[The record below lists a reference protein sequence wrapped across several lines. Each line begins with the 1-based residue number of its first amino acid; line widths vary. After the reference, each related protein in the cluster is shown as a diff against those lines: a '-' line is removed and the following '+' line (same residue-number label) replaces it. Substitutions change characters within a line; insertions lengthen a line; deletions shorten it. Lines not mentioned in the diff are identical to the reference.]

1 MQTVDEVL
9 SELKKKADPQ
19 TRATFLRHGAP
30 PDILG
35 VKIGELKTIAKKI
48 RGNQSL
54 ACALYESKNPD
65 AMYLAGMVA
74 NGAKMTVKELESWA
88 RNARWNAIAAYTVP
102 GVVTE
107 NPKARELA
115 MKWIDAKKESLA
127 AAGWSTYS
135 GIVATRPDDQLD
147 LKEIETLLDRV
158 AKTVHSAPNE
168 VRYLMNTFVISVGS
182 YVKPLLSKAKQVAK
196 KIGPVEVDMGDT
208 ACKVPQALAYI
219 EKVESMGRVG
229 KKRKSMKC

>member
-19 TRATFLRHGAP
+19 TRKTFLRHGAP

-35 VKIGELKTIAKKI
+35 VKIGELKLIAKKI

-74 NGAKMTVKELESWA
+74 DGSKMSTKELESWA
-88 RNARWNAIAAYTVP
+88 KGASWHAIAEYTVP

-107 NPKARELA
+107 NPAARHLA
-115 MKWIDAKKESLA
+115 MKWIDAKK
-127 AAGWSTYS
+127 
-135 GIVATRPDDQLD
+135 P
-147 LKEIETLLDRV
+147 
-158 AKTVHSAPNE
+158 
-168 VRYLMNTFVISVGS
+168 
-182 YVKPLLSKAKQVAK
+182 
-196 KIGPVEVDMGDT
+196 
-208 ACKVPQALAYI
+208 AL
-219 EKVESMGRVG
+219 
-229 KKRKSMKC
+229 